1 VEIDRIL
8 GECGWAVQSVQE
20 LKLHAGRGV
29 AVREVNLN
37 RGHGTVDYLLFVDG
51 KVIGIVEAKAEGTP
65 LIGVEPQSAKY
76 VEGFPD
82 RYQAW
87 RRPLCFAYESTG
99 VETRFTNGLDPEPR
113 SRRVFA
119 FHRPE
124 TLAAWAREAA
134 EHPEASTLRH
144 RLEHP
149 PELRRDGLWPAQEDA
164 IRNLERSLAHGRPR
178 ALIQMATGAGKT
190 FTAANAVYRLIK
202 HARATRVLFLVDRA
216 NLGKQTLKEF
226 QQFITPDDGR
236 KFTELYNV
244 QRLSSNSV
252 DRVSRVVITTVQR
265 LYSMLRG
272 EPSMP
277 DEWDEYSPMAFMPS
291 RPVEVSY
298 NPTLPVEFFD
308 FIVVDECHRS
318 IYGIWRQVLDYFD
331 AFVIGLTATPS
342 KQTFG
347 FFNQNLVK
355 EYDHARAVA
364 DGVNA
369 DFDVYR
375 ISTRITERGD
385 EVDAGIVT
393 AFRDRQTRRVRWE
406 LLDDDLPYSPEQ
418 LDRDVVARDQIR
430 TVIQVFKERLFTEIF
445 PGRQYVP
452 KTLIFAKDD
461 SHADDIVDIVREEF
475 GKGNEFAVKI
485 TYRSARP
492 DNLIAEF
499 RNSFNPRIAVT
510 VDMIATGTDVK
521 PIECVFFMRSV
532 KSRMYFEQMKG
543 RGVRVIDP
551 NDLQAVT
558 PDAAAKTRFVVV
570 DAVGVTEAKLNDTL
584 PLERQPYVRLDT
596 LLQRLAFGER
606 SEQLAS
612 TLASRLAKLD
622 RQITRQDREAL
633 ELAAGGRKLSDLA
646 SAIVAALDP
655 DTQLKAAQEEA
666 GVTEPSPEQI
676 AKARTSL
683 LDAALAPL
691 ASDPALRQQLM
702 DIRRSYEQAIDETS
716 QDEVLDAGY
725 SRDATQRAHGDVTSF
740 RQFIE
745 EHRDEITALQV
756 LYSQPYRDRLTYE
769 EIKELANAIGRPPH
783 NWTPEG
789 LWTAYETLD
798 ASKVRGSGGRM
809 LTDIVSL
816 VRFALS
822 LDGQLVPYRDLV
834 NERFAAWQRT
844 QEQAGRTFTPEQLA
858 WLERIRDHLAASLT
872 IGPDDFEFTPFVE
885 HGGLGRAHE
894 VFGEQL
900 NSLLS
905 QLTEALAA

>member
-1 VEIDRIL
+1 MNL
-8 GECGWAVQSVQE
+8 S
-20 LKLHAGRGV
+20 AGRGV
-29 AVREVNLN
+29 AVREVSLK
-37 RGHGTVDYLLFVDG
+37 RGHGTVDYLLFADG
-51 KVIGIVEAKAEGTP
+51 KAIGVVEAKAEGTP
-65 LIGVEPQSAKY
+65 LTGVEPQSAKY

-82 RYQAW
+82 QYQAW

-124 TLAAWAREAA
+124 TLADWAREAA
-134 EHPEASTLRH
+134 EQPEGPTLRA
-144 RLEHP
+144 RLQHM
-149 PELRRDGLWPAQEDA
+149 PELRPDGLWPAQEDA
-164 IRNLERSLAHGRPR
+164 IRNLERSLAYGRPR

-190 FTAANAVYRLIK
+190 FAAANAVYRLIK
-202 HARATRVLFLVDRA
+202 HAKATRVLFLVDRA
-216 NLGKQTLKEF
+216 NLGRQTIKEF

-252 DRVSRVVITTVQR
+252 DPVSRVVITTVQR

-298 NPTLPVEFFD
+298 NPALPIEFFD

-331 AFVIGLTATPS
+331 AFVTGLTATPS

-375 ISTRITERGD
+375 ISTRITEHGD

-393 AFRDRQTRRVRWE
+393 AFRDRQTRRLRWE
-406 LLDDDLPYSPEQ
+406 LLDDDLPYGPEQ

-430 TVIQVFKERLFTEIF
+430 TVIRTFKERLFTEIF
-445 PGRQYVP
+445 PGRQHVP
-452 KTLIFAKDD
+452 KTLMFAKDD

-475 GKGNEFAVKI
+475 GKGNEFAAKI
-485 TYRSARP
+485 TYRSTKP
-492 DNLIAEF
+492 DDLIAEF

-521 PIECVFFMRSV
+521 PIECVFFMRAV

-543 RGVRVIDP
+543 RGVRVIDA

-558 PDAAAKTRFVVV
+558 PDARAKTRFVLV
-570 DAVGVTEAKLNDTL
+570 DAVGVTEAKLNDTQ
-584 PLERQPYVRLDT
+584 PLEREPYVRLDA

-606 SEQLAS
+606 SVELAS

-622 RQITRQDREAL
+622 RQITKQDREAL
-633 ELAAGGRKLSDLA
+633 EQVSGGRKLSDLA
-646 SAIVAALDP
+646 RVIVVALDP
-655 DTQLKAAQEEA
+655 DAQFQAAQR
-666 GVTEPSPEQI
+666 VTGLEEPSLEQI
-676 AKARTSL
+676 AETRARL
-683 LDAALAPL
+683 IDDALTPL
-691 ASDPALRQQLM
+691 ATNPALRQKLVE
-702 DIRRSYEQAIDETS
+702 IRRSYEQAIDETS
-716 QDEVLDAGY
+716 PDELLEAGY
-725 SRDATQRAHGDVTSF
+725 SVDATDRAHGEVTSF

-745 EHRDEITALQV
+745 EYRDEITALQV

-769 EIKELANAIGRPPH
+769 GIKELANAIGRPPH
-783 NWTPEG
+783 NWTPEH
-789 LWTAYETLD
+789 LWAAYETLD

-816 VRFALS
+816 VRFALG
-822 LDGQLVPYRDLV
+822 LDEQLVPYRDLV
-834 NERFAAWQRT
+834 SERFTAWLRM
-844 QEQAGRTFTPEQLA
+844 QEQAGRRFTPEQLA

-872 IGPDDFEFTPFVE
+872 IGPDDFDFTPFVE

-900 NSLLS
+900 EPLMRE
-905 QLTEALAA
+905 LTEALAA